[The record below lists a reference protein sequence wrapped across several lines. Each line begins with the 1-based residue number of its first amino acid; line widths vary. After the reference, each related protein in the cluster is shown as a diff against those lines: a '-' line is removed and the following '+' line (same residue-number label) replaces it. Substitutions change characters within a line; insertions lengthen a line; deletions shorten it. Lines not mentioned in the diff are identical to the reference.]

1 MILIYH
7 TCIVIG
13 ELADQLNISRAKFV
27 FATEDAIVKC
37 QEAIEIVD
45 AWKVNAS
52 IIMVIEKQILLHKKI
67 PIKLDFRA
75 YSHSKTC
82 LLCCP
87 TSITALCRI
96 PFVLTP
102 LMRI

>member
-37 QEAIEIVD
+37 QEAVEIVD
-45 AWKVNAS
+45 AWKVNAY
-52 IIMVIEKQILLHKKI
+52 ICIDYYGYRKANI
-67 PIKLDFRA
+67 
-75 YSHSKTC
+75 
-82 LLCCP
+82 
-87 TSITALCRI
+87 TS
-96 PFVLTP
+96 
-102 LMRI
+102 